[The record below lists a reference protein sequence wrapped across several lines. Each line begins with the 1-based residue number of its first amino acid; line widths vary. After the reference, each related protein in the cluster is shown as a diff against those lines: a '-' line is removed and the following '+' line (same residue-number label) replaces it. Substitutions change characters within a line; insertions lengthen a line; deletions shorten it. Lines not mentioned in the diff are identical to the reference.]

1 MVIYMRKKKLVN
13 ALCALCMPLVLSFA
27 SCSKPEPVFY
37 KTSAWAWDDAS
48 RQTLSIAE
56 EAFHYS
62 GTNVQNCLHED
73 GTESVYVF
81 SSHLEQPG
89 GLMDTQT
96 GWLHQGAYFTKS
108 LPAVWSSDSPIE
120 VQGEGKW
127 VRLYP
132 ADGTEHAGEKQTVTD
147 AFGVQRE
154 AVVYPSALD
163 DGADYICIP
172 TAYGLNT
179 EIRLSK
185 AGESTGFSVKVQTA
199 NLVPDT
205 GSPDYILLKT
215 ALENGNVNT
224 ILYTPLA
231 VDKNG
236 SWSYGSRVQ
245 LTDKDSETGTY
256 TVQYTPDAAFLQD
269 AAYPVRLN
277 QSIYLYKSKQPD
289 TSAYSDTGD
298 EAGHYLSPYMLL
310 GDSTPKGEGWTFVR
324 FETLNA
330 LDIDP
335 QRIVSATYTVH
346 NLFDLPKEAVV
357 GAYAVTADWCS
368 INTRW
373 FNRPPFDKTP
383 VSQVKIQAKGD
394 YTLDVTSL
402 LREMLKNK
410 PYENA
415 AYSVQNSFFIRCDSA
430 GDSLLL
436 ASGDNG
442 LFSPFLEIVL
452 KE

>member
-1 MVIYMRKKKLVN
+1 M
-13 ALCALCMPLVLSFA
+13 
-27 SCSKPEPVFY
+27 
-37 KTSAWAWDDAS
+37 
-48 RQTLSIAE
+48 
-56 EAFHYS
+56 
-62 GTNVQNCLHED
+62 
-73 GTESVYVF
+73 
-81 SSHLEQPG
+81 
-89 GLMDTQT
+89 
-96 GWLHQGAYFTKS
+96 
-108 LPAVWSSDSPIE
+108 
-120 VQGEGKW
+120 
-127 VRLYP
+127 
-132 ADGTEHAGEKQTVTD
+132 
-147 AFGVQRE
+147 
-154 AVVYPSALD
+154 VYPSALGG
-163 DGADYICIP
+163 GADYLCIP

-179 EIRLSK
+179 EILLSK
-185 AGESTGFSVKVQTA
+185 SSENTDFSVKVQTA
-199 NLVPDT
+199 DLVPDT

-215 ALENGNVNT
+215 ALENGSVDT

-231 VDKNG
+231 ADKNG
-236 SWSYGSRVQ
+236 AWSYGSRVQ

-324 FETLNA
+324 YETLSS

-335 QRIVSATYTVH
+335 ERIVSATYTVH

-373 FNRPPFDKTP
+373 FNRPPFDETP

-394 YTLDVTSL
+394 YTLDVTPL
-402 LREMLKNK
+402 LKEMLKNK

-415 AYSVQNSFFIRCDSA
+415 AYSVQNSFFIRCDST

-452 KE
+452 RE